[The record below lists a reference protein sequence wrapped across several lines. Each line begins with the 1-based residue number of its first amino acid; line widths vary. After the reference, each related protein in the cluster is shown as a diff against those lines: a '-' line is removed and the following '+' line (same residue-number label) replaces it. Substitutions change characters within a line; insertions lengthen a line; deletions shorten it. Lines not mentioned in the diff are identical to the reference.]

1 MLAQLTPIASK
12 VLQFVN
18 RWYPSVSHRERIMAP
33 AVLVK
38 NLQKRYGSVTAVE
51 NVSFSIEPGEIFG
64 LLGPNGAGKTTTI
77 RCLCTLSLPNSGR
90 VEVCG
95 ISAIDRPKIARRLLG
110 YVAQE
115 VALDKV
121 LTGRE
126 LLQLQAALYH
136 IPRNQ
141 IAERIDR
148 SLSLLELE
156 EYADRKTGTYSGG
169 LRKRLDLAAGL
180 LHQPKVLVLDEPT
193 VGLDIESRIAVWD
206 FLRQLRENGTTVLI
220 TSHYLEEIDALAD
233 RVGIIDKGVTID
245 VGTPSE
251 LKDKVGGDRVTLRIR
266 EFTPQD
272 EAKQAKDRLLSLP
285 FVKEAIINTA
295 QGNSLNLVVAAEN
308 NALLAIQTALQEVG
322 LPTFS
327 IAQSRP
333 SLDDVYLAATGKTL
347 MDAELDAL
355 GTRDLKKEKKQ
366 QMSAK

>member
-1 MLAQLTPIASK
+1 M
-12 VLQFVN
+12 
-18 RWYPSVSHRERIMAP
+18 IMAP
-33 AVLVK
+33 AVLVE
-38 NLQKRYGSVTAVE
+38 NLQKRYGSATAVE
-51 NVSFSIEPGEIFG
+51 NVSFTIEPGEIFG

-77 RCLCTLSLPNSGR
+77 RCLCTLSLPDAGR
-90 VEVCG
+90 IEVCG
-95 ISAIDRPKIARRLLG
+95 ISAIERPKITRRLLG

-115 VALDKV
+115 VAIDKM

-136 IPRNQ
+136 IPRTT
-141 IAERIDR
+141 IADRIENVF
-148 SLSLLELE
+148 SLLDLQD
-156 EYADRKTGTYSGG
+156 YADRLTGTYSGG

-180 LHQPKVLVLDEPT
+180 LHQPEVLVLDEPT

-206 FLRQLRENGTTVLI
+206 FLRKLRENGTTVLI

-233 RVGIIDKGVTID
+233 RVGIIDKGATID

-266 EFTPQD
+266 EFTPHD
-272 EAKQAKDRLLSLP
+272 EAEKAKARLSDLA
-285 FVKEAIINTA
+285 FVKEVILNTA

-308 NALLAIQTALQEVG
+308 NALLTIQTALQEVG

-347 MDAELDAL
+347 MDAELAAL

-366 QMSAK
+366 QMSNG